1 MPQIWLSLG
10 SNQQR
15 KRHLCMAMRRLRE
28 HLGEAQVSP
37 LYESDAEGF
46 SGPDFYN
53 LVAGF
58 ETEQSPEELIALLYR
73 IEDDLGRKRGEQKF
87 SSRSID
93 IDLLTYG
100 DQIISVSGKKLP
112 REDILDYAF
121 VLKPLAD
128 IAPQQHHPVTAKSYR
143 RHWLEFSPKPQHMQ
157 QVSSDFLDNEC

>member
-10 SNQQR
+10 SNQRR
-15 KRHLCMAMRRLRE
+15 KHHLCMAMRRLGE
-28 HLGEAQVSP
+28 LLGEAQVSP
-37 LYESDAEGF
+37 VYESDAEGF

-53 LVAGF
+53 LIAGF
-58 ETEQSPEELIALLYR
+58 ETEQSAEELIALLYR
-73 IEDDLGRKRGEQKF
+73 IEDDLGRIRGEQKF

-100 DQIISVSGKKLP
+100 DQVISVSGKELP

-128 IAPQQHHPVTAKSYR
+128 IAPQQLHPLTAKSYLQ
-143 RHWLEFSPKPQHMQ
+143 HWLEFSPKPPHMKKI
-157 QVSSDFLDNEC
+157 SSDFLNKEC

>member
-15 KRHLCMAMRRLRE
+15 KRHLCLAMRRLRDY
-28 HLGEAQVSP
+28 LGEAQVSP
-37 LYESDAEGF
+37 VYESDAEGF

-53 LVAGF
+53 LIAGF
-58 ETEQSPEELIALLYR
+58 ETEQSAEELIALLSR
-73 IEDDLGRKRGEQKF
+73 IEDNLGRIRGEQKF
-87 SSRSID
+87 SSRNID

-100 DQIISVSGKKLP
+100 DQIFPVCGKKLP

-128 IAPQQHHPVTAKSYR
+128 IAPQQLHPLTEKTYLQ
-143 RHWLEFSPKPQHMQ
+143 HWQEFSPKPQHMK
-157 QVSSDFLDNEC
+157 QVSSDFLDNDC